1 MRVNLTLGVAGACLA
16 LGAYWASF
24 FPSPYAH
31 SSFWT
36 SSPSFLFLR
45 LGLLSAAVSVA
56 YAWERRPTAGRRW
69 SPLRLLGRS
78 SLFIYWIHVEM
89 VYGIVSTPLH
99 GGLRF
104 HWAWVALVVFWV
116 FMVVCAMVKERAL
129 RWWKAGGFG
138 AGGSP
143 SARRAGMAEA

>member
-1 MRVNLTLGVAGACLA
+1 M
-16 LGAYWASF
+16 
-24 FPSPYAH
+24 PH
-31 SSFWT
+31 
-36 SSPSFLFLR
+36 
-45 LGLLSAAVSVA
+45 
-56 YAWERRPTAGRRW
+56 RW

-104 HWAWVALVVFWV
+104 QWAWMALVVFWV
-116 FMVVCAMVKERAL
+116 FMLVCAMVKERTV
-129 RWWKAGGFG
+129 RWRKAGGFG

-143 SARRAGMAEA
+143 STRRTGMAEA